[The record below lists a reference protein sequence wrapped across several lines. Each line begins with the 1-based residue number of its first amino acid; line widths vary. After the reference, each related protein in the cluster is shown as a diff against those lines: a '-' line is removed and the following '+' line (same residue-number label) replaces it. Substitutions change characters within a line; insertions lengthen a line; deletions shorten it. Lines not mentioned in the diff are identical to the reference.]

1 MTAADGNDALSRA
14 RGAQYLDALGIQ
26 RWQLRGAEAEG
37 VDAVPEELPADVPPP
52 AAVARQ
58 EGVAHGPGGNGQE
71 NADESGSVAD
81 RLAALSRRV
90 AACTACDLHRGRQQA
105 VFGVGA
111 VAARWMIVGEGPG
124 AEEDRRGE
132 PFVGRAGQL
141 LNAMLKAAGFDRQ
154 DVYIANIVK
163 CRPPSNRDPRPEEA
177 AACAGYLQQQ
187 IALVKPALILAVG
200 RVAAQNLLGVSEPLG
215 KLRGRQYAYGDD
227 GPPVVVTYHPAY
239 LLRSPS
245 CQALALADGERSR

>member
-1 MTAADGNDALSRA
+1 MTAADGSDPRSPELS
-14 RGAQYLDALGIQ
+14 AQYLDALGIQ
-26 RWQLRGAEAEG
+26 RWQLRGAEAEQA
-37 VDAVPEELPADVPPP
+37 DAVPEDVP
-52 AAVARQ
+52 AAVAMP
-58 EGVAHGPGGNGQE
+58 A
-71 NADESGSVAD
+71 ADPSAGDEAVHESGSAAD
-81 RLAALSRRV
+81 QLAALSRQV
-90 AACTACDLHRGRQQA
+90 AACTACELHRARQQA

-141 LNAMLKAAGFDRQ
+141 LNAMLKAAGFDRK

-177 AACAGYLQQQ
+177 AACAGYLRQQ
-187 IALVKPALILAVG
+187 ITLVKPALILAVG
-200 RVAAQNLLGVSEPLG
+200 RVAAQNLLGVSDPLG

-245 CQALALADGERSR
+245 AKAKAWQDLCMALDVARA